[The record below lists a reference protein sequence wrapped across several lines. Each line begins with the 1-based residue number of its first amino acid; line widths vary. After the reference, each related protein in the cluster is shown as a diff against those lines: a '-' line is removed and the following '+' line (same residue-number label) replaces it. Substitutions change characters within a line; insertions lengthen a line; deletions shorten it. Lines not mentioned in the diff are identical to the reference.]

1 MHESNAAWQRWGWRE
16 PKWWKQTISSSQA
29 KIEFQ
34 ECAYPEYRKINL
46 CSFFFHFYFFLKEI
60 KSTKFECVRESFCL
74 KVFIRLGKTLEC
86 VTHKKLL
93 EKMELKQTYVSDHL
107 AKYGSFL
114 LNKWHSKCFG
124 CVNIGEQ
131 LTRDC
136 EMWIHALMLISRH
149 TRYQTRT
156 NVLNLSFFTGIQWKT
171 KCRMK
176 WVSFFTAKYHAHRDT
191 QTQRY
196 VYYINFICMYP
207 FHPKWV
213 FELP

>member
-1 MHESNAAWQRWGWRE
+1 MEKTNHILITSEERIPGMC
-16 PKWWKQTISSSQA
+16 ISGIS
-29 KIEFQ
+29 KNEFV
-34 ECAYPEYRKINL
+34 
-46 CSFFFHFYFFLKEI
+46 FVFFHFYFFLKKI

-196 VYYINFICMYP
+196 VYNINFICMYP

>member
-1 MHESNAAWQRWGWRE
+1 MEKTNHILITSEERIPGMC
-16 PKWWKQTISSSQA
+16 ISGIS
-29 KIEFQ
+29 KTKFV
-34 ECAYPEYRKINL
+34 
-46 CSFFFHFYFFLKEI
+46 FVFFHFYFFLKEI

-93 EKMELKQTYVSDHL
+93 QKMGKKQTYVSVHL

-156 NVLNLSFFTGIQWKT
+156 NVLNLSFFYRNSVEDKMQNEVG
-171 KCRMK
+171 
-176 WVSFFTAKYHAHRDT
+176 FLYTAKYHAHRDT

-196 VYYINFICMYP
+196 VYNINFICMYP

-213 FELP
+213 YELP